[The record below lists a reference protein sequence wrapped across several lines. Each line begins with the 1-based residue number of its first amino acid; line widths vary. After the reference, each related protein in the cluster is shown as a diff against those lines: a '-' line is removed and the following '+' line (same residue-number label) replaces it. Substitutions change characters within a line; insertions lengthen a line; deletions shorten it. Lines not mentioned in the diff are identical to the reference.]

1 MTSLGRVLTTGVK
14 LGKSCCTTCVCSAE
28 LGMHIPSCVKIPG
41 LPAQPNNCG
50 LRMNQNHKMRITL
63 FQTLG
68 KCKSQSRITNVSTYV
83 SMNSEMTMQY
93 GKLYQGN
100 FWNYI
105 SKERADLT
113 TACLQEYFTLNSS
126 TASSGNK
133 PVVGRVVSKINCR
146 CTASVPSSLNDAMRQ
161 DLRLD
166 LAGAV
171 SLQSKEK
178 GDHTGEKSEELFF
191 DSVCWTGGAGGDAME
206 RIRHMEVTPLNVS
219 WASLLPGPAAE
230 SHSEKVSRKQ
240 MKCRTWRQRLIQY
253 YCTDFCSF
261 SRANEK

>member
-171 SLQSKEK
+171 SLQKQRKRRSHRRKK
-178 GDHTGEKSEELFF
+178 
-191 DSVCWTGGAGGDAME
+191 WGA
-206 RIRHMEVTPLNVS
+206 VFWL
-219 WASLLPGPAAE
+219 SLLNRW
-230 SHSEKVSRKQ
+230 SRRRCYGENQTHGSNSTQCFLSIIAPWSCSWKP
-240 MKCRTWRQRLIQY
+240 QR
-253 YCTDFCSF
+253 
-261 SRANEK
+261 EGE